1 MHQIKNKY
9 LQISVKDKGAELNK
23 LISLNN
29 NLEYIWQANARYWA
43 RHSPVLFPIVGK
55 IKDDTY
61 IFDNKKYCMSQH
73 GFARDKNFEL
83 INKTK
88 NKLCFLLKQ
97 DESTLKAYPFKFEL
111 YVEYELLDNKLIVHY
126 KVVNVNDRDMFF
138 SIGAHPGFNCPLV
151 KNESYEDYY
160 LEFEH
165 NESAKKIFTK
175 DGLLTDKT
183 TLVLNNEKQ
192 LSLYRGIFKDGALI
206 FKNLKS
212 SKINLKSCKNKYVLS
227 LDFKGFPYLGIWAK
241 PDANFVCIE
250 PWYGV
255 ADKEGTKQIF
265 EKKQGIIKLSSKKTF
280 KCCYSITVGF

>member
-1 MHQIKNKY
+1 MHQIKNNY

-29 NLEYIWQANARYWA
+29 DFEYIWQANAKYWA
-43 RHSPVLFPIVGK
+43 RYSPVLFPIVGK

-73 GFARDKNFEL
+73 GFARDKNFKL
-83 INKTK
+83 IDKTK

-97 DESTLKAYPFKFEL
+97 DKSTLKIYPFKFEL
-111 YVEYELLDNKLIVHY
+111 YIDYELQDNKLIVHY
-126 KVVNVNDRDMFF
+126 RVMNTNDRDMFF

-165 NESAKKIFTK
+165 NELVKRWFTK
-175 DGLLTDKT
+175 HGLLTNKT
-183 TLVLNNEKQ
+183 ALVLNNEKQ
-192 LSLYRGIFKDGALI
+192 LSLYRGIFKDGAFI

-212 SKINLKSCKNKYVLS
+212 SKISLKSRKNRYGLS
-227 LDFKGFPYLGIWAK
+227 VNFKGFPYLGIWAK
-241 PDANFVCIE
+241 SDANFICIE

-255 ADKEGTKQIF
+255 ADKEDTKQTF
-265 EKKQGIIKLSSKKTF
+265 EKKQGIIKLSSKNTF
-280 KCCYSITVGF
+280 KCCYSITIDF